1 MKNDELFFLHE
12 LETFENFGKE
22 VEILENLYLSGA
34 IYGKENEVKFLALIN
49 EISKFNTLIFNT
61 LEK

>member
-12 LETFENFGKE
+12 LETFENFGKQ

-34 IYGKENEVKFLALIN
+34 IYGKEHEVKFLALIN
-49 EISKFNTLIFNT
+49 EISKFNSLILNN

>member
-34 IYGKENEVKFLALIN
+34 IYGKEHEVKFLALIN
-49 EISKFNTLIFNT
+49 EISKFNSLILNN

>member
-1 MKNDELFFLHE
+1 MKNEELFFLHE

-34 IYGKENEVKFLALIN
+34 IYGKEYEVKFLALIN
-49 EISKFNTLIFNT
+49 EISKFNSLILNS